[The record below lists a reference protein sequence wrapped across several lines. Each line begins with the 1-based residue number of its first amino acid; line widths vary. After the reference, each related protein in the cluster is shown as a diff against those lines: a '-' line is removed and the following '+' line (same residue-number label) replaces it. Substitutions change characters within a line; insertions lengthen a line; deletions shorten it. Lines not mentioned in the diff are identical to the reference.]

1 MFVVFFIFQ
10 SSPAAPS
17 SSTSSS
23 SMTFVVASSHD
34 SSSSSWDLRG
44 KLQRG
49 GILVA
54 SSHLGLRLH
63 RLIST
68 RLARRLPG
76 RLLHG
81 TSEEA
86 CRGQDEIGSSSSAQE
101 LNYSPPLK
109 RPSREGPASKSTA
122 AVNSLIGLEGEGA
135 LNGAV
140 DSSPSSSSS
149 LIVAIPKT
157 RRDLSR

>member
-17 SSTSSS
+17 SLTSSS

-68 RLARRLPG
+68 RLSRRLPG

-86 CRGQDEIGSSSSAQE
+86 CRGQVRCFVSMTIVQRRRHR
-101 LNYSPPLK
+101 LL
-109 RPSREGPASKSTA
+109 SKI
-122 AVNSLIGLEGEGA
+122 LL
-135 LNGAV
+135 L
-140 DSSPSSSSS
+140 
-149 LIVAIPKT
+149 
-157 RRDLSR
+157 